1 MTSCEEFAKAKLV
14 KPVKIY
20 RQKLQPYELEEI
32 EGGSDNRPYDKFI
45 TGTGVEVISELSA
58 LLRNSD
64 DVKVMF
70 TEDVTIPL
78 REDGKIDTL
87 AIGPG
92 KKLDVDLGGN
102 DMNVQAYAFYVN
114 GGELIIR
121 DSTGKGSIIATMPGQ
136 AYPAVYV
143 NNGKCTM
150 ISGCVDTTKV
160 EVPEGSY
167 NWLYNVV
174 CFNDGIFDM
183 QGGEL
188 KVGGGAGVSI
198 TNGKATGAGAQFIF
212 GGDSVVNV
220 DGGEAAIY
228 LADNKKIV
236 VKDNAVINGTV
247 TMRMGDLTVQDNGK
261 IIVPQTQTTVEDFE
275 ENLATAATYSGCV
288 SVGTAVL
295 ALTGVYNSA
304 LGNDMNV
311 TIKDSARIVSKFTAP
326 IIIATIDTLYDQVV
340 NFDIKCE
347 DNLKNESEVPNA
359 IVLYDHD
366 ALAAVCAAQGKT
378 LAAKKS
384 ETTLTVKMTGEEIVV
399 PPVDATTSVVGPV
412 GGDPIE
418 DSGNEF

>member
-1 MTSCEEFAKAKLV
+1 
-14 KPVKIY
+14 
-20 RQKLQPYELEEI
+20 
-32 EGGSDNRPYDKFI
+32 
-45 TGTGVEVISELSA
+45 
-58 LLRNSD
+58 
-64 DVKVMF
+64 
-70 TEDVTIPL
+70 
-78 REDGKIDTL
+78 
-87 AIGPG
+87 
-92 KKLDVDLGGN
+92 
-102 DMNVQAYAFYVN
+102 
-114 GGELIIR
+114 
-121 DSTGKGSIIATMPGQ
+121 
-136 AYPAVYV
+136 
-143 NNGKCTM
+143 
-150 ISGCVDTTKV
+150 
-160 EVPEGSY
+160 
-167 NWLYNVV
+167 
-174 CFNDGIFDM
+174 M

-399 PPVDATTSVVGPV
+399 PPVDATTSVTGSV
-412 GGDPIE
+412 GGEAVE
-418 DSGNEF
+418 DSGDQ